1 MPSNK
6 QPDVKKRE
14 KSPPK
19 EWTLMVFCAGD
30 NALSP
35 MIVSQLKDLKDAG
48 GHDDVNVLVYFD
60 ANERGIPTRL
70 YSINKHAHRNGYK
83 NGHNNGNGH
92 NGNRHYGHL
101 RPFDTYVQNLASDKI
116 TINPKD
122 GPAAE
127 KLERLLNNPNNHD
140 DLHEEPHKEPQAID
154 ALSAFI
160 AYCLEQHKAKHY
172 ALLLVGHGMIVANDE
187 FLPDEFPDSSI
198 TLKQLGETV
207 KGFRGKL
214 ELLALHS
221 CSMSAIEVAYELK
234 GKAKYMIAS
243 EGPAYVQG
251 WPYRKLLGKAFEL
264 LNYKA
269 QNGHGHGNGNGE
281 QQTEFYVR
289 VMVEELY
296 KLCSSNGLDFMLSGY
311 SQDLALI
318 NLEEDKFPPLTK
330 AIKRLVFQLKSA
342 LKKDSGKQ
350 LIQLA
355 HLESQSYYNESYTD
369 LYDFCFCL
377 TENCKS
383 GEFPKLIAACEK
395 VMEVLDPSDRDGSER
410 FNNIVVHSRHFGSQY
425 QYSHGLSV
433 YFPWSKPMGDA
444 KGSVL
449 GRYNGYKFT
458 TDFKKDDKKDN
469 SWLSFLKFYL
479 EETERKPR
487 KGNAYSHTISRQLSR
502 YRAAAGELAPDPNKT
517 SGSTGAS
524 CSCVSI
530 KNYPTEPRKVR
541 LKGKNCWT
549 RALTMNFDPG
559 EAQPHSG

>member
-1 MPSNK
+1 MPSK
-6 QPDVKKRE
+6 QPDVTKRE
-14 KSPPK
+14 KNPTR
-19 EWTLMVFCAGD
+19 EWTIMVFCAGD

-35 MIVSQLKDLKDAG
+35 IIVSQLKDLKDAG

-70 YSINKHAHRNGYK
+70 YSINKHVHRNG
-83 NGHNNGNGH
+83 HNGNGH
-92 NGNRHYGHL
+92 NGHS
-101 RPFDTYVQNLASDKI
+101 RPFDTYVQNLAADKI
-116 TINPKD
+116 TIHGED
-122 GPAAE
+122 GPAARN
-127 KLERLLNNPNNHD
+127 LERLLNNPD
-140 DLHEEPHKEPQAID
+140 DEPEAIN

-160 AYCLEQHKAKHY
+160 AYCQEQHKAHHY
-172 ALLLVGHGMIVANDE
+172 ALVLVGHGMIVANDE
-187 FLPDEFPDSSI
+187 FLPDEFPESSI
-198 TLKQLGETV
+198 SLKQLGDAI

-214 ELLALHS
+214 ELLAMHS
-221 CSMSAIEVAYELK
+221 CSMSAVEVAYELK

-251 WPYRKLLGKAFEL
+251 WPYRKLLGKTFEL

-269 QNGHGHGNGNGE
+269 NAQNGNGNGNRNGNGK
-281 QQTEFYVR
+281 QQSETDVQ

-318 NLEEDKFPPLTK
+318 NLEEEKFPPLTK
-330 AIKRLVFQLKSA
+330 AIKQLVVQLKSA
-342 LKKDSGKQ
+342 LDKDSGKQ
-350 LIQLA
+350 LIQVA

-377 TENCKS
+377 TNNCRA

-395 VMEVLDPSDRDGSER
+395 VMAVLEPSDRDKSER
-410 FNNIVVHSRHFGSQY
+410 FKNIVVQSRHFGSQY

-433 YFPWSKPMGDA
+433 YFPWSKPVGDA

-449 GRYNGYKFT
+449 GRYNKYKFT

-469 SWLSFLKFYL
+469 SWLSFLQSYL
-479 EETERKPR
+479 EETEREPR
-487 KGNAYSHTISRQLSR
+487 EGNVCNGTISRQLSR
-502 YRAAAGELAPDPNKT
+502 YRAATGELAPDPNKT

-524 CSCVSI
+524 CGCVSI
-530 KNYPTEPRKVR
+530 KNFPTVRKPIR
-541 LKGKNCWT
+541 LKGKNRWMRT
-549 RALTMNFDPG
+549 LTMNFDPG
-559 EAQPHSG
+559 EEQPHSGW

>member
-1 MPSNK
+1 MPSQK
-6 QPDVKKRE
+6 QLHVKKPDN
-14 KSPPK
+14 PPR

-70 YSINKHAHRNGYK
+70 YSINKHAHRNGHK
-83 NGHNNGNGH
+83 HGHNGNGH
-92 NGNRHYGHL
+92 NGNGPYGHA

-116 TINPKD
+116 TIHGED
-122 GPAAE
+122 GPAAK
-127 KLERLLNNPNNHD
+127 KLEELLNNPD
-140 DLHEEPHKEPQAID
+140 DPDKEPQAID

-160 AYCLEQHKAKHY
+160 AYCQEQHKAKHY

-198 TLKQLGETV
+198 SLKQLGEAI

-221 CSMSAIEVAYELK
+221 CSMSAVEVAYELK

-243 EGPAYVQG
+243 EGPAFVQG

-269 QNGHGHGNGNGE
+269 QNGNGHGNGNGNE
-281 QQTEFYVR
+281 KQVSEFYVQ
-289 VMVEELY
+289 VMAEELY

-318 NLEEDKFPPLTK
+318 NLEEEKFPPLTK
-330 AIKRLVFQLKSA
+330 AIKQLVFQLKSA
-342 LKKDSGKQ
+342 LEKDSGKQ
-350 LIQLA
+350 LIQVA

-383 GEFPKLIAACEK
+383 GNFPKLVAACEK
-395 VMEVLDPSDRDGSER
+395 VMEVLDPRDRDGSKR

-433 YFPWSKPMGDA
+433 YFPWSKPMADA

-449 GRYNGYKFT
+449 GRYNKYKFT
-458 TDFKKDDKKDN
+458 TDFKKDDQKDN
-469 SWLSFLKFYL
+469 SWLSFLKSYL
-479 EETERKPR
+479 AETEREPR
-487 KGNAYSHTISRQLSR
+487 KSNADSRTISRQLSS
-502 YRAAAGELAPDPNKT
+502 YRAATGELGPDPNKV
-517 SGSTGAS
+517 SGSTGIS
-524 CSCVSI
+524 CGCVSI
-530 KNYPTEPRKVR
+530 KNFPTEPKPIR
-541 LKGKNCWT
+541 LKGKNRWM

-559 EAQPHSG
+559 EEQHSGW